1 MKDNCEKCGWP
12 MTITAGGDE
21 MHCGRKYYHN
31 DYAFCLEKQN
41 DKAQQ
46 ELNAANER
54 IKRLEEG
61 GDRAILNSYL
71 PDRIAMWNKAKE
83 DKL

>member
-21 MHCGRKYYHN
+21 MHCGRKYYQN
-31 DYAFCLEKQN
+31 DYAFCLEKQCE
-41 DKAQQ
+41 KLHR
-46 ELNAANER
+46 ELNEANMNLKQAYAEMR
-54 IKRLEEG
+54 KQRPVIKAVF
-61 GDRAILNSYL
+61 DRSIW
-71 PDRIAMWNKAKE
+71 IKAEE